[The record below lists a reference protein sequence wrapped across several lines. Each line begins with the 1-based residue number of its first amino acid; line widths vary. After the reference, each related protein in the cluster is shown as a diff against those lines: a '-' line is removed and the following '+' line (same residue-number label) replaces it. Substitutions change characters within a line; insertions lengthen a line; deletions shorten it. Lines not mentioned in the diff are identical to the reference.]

1 MKKKLT
7 KVLAIVLALVMLA
20 SALPM
25 AFATTEIANGTAG
38 EGVTWVLDS
47 AGTLTISGNGPIV
60 VGWYAPPWEFY
71 NDYILN
77 IVVEEGITLIPNTA
91 FYEADKCVSVSV
103 PDRRDT
109 HCLPV
114 RADSTERHWCG

>member
-7 KVLAIVLALVMLA
+7 KVLAVVLALVMLA

-25 AFATTEIANGTAG
+25 AFAATEIANGTAG

-47 AGTLTISGNGPIV
+47 DGTLTISGNGAIE

-71 NDYILN
+71 NEDLLVVFFLTHRDLN
-77 IVVEEGITLIPNTA
+77 GRTRKVVCA
-91 FYEADKCVSVSV
+91 ADGVFQIS
-103 PDRRDT
+103 
-109 HCLPV
+109 LV
-114 RADSTERHWCG
+114 REVQKPFVVYV